1 MNIMFAY
8 DDSRNARL
16 ALKRTLDKFGKL
28 QPMIILI
35 AVVEQNLD
43 TSSSSESNYLQAREK
58 FTAAV
63 RETAESVSEQ
73 GFDVEVIVGE
83 GDARKVI
90 LKAVQNLSPDLL
102 VIARRSHEPDGNVIG
117 QSIDALVEEFN
128 FMTFGSVS
136 SFLARRAT
144 CPVLI
149 QACPAVL

>member
-16 ALKRTLDKFGKL
+16 ALKRTLDMFGKL

-43 TSSSSESNYLQAREK
+43 TSSSSESNYLQAEEK

-102 VIARRSHEPDGNVIG
+102 GLSASQGKVYRGRS
-117 QSIDALVEEFN
+117 
-128 FMTFGSVS
+128 
-136 SFLARRAT
+136 
-144 CPVLI
+144 
-149 QACPAVL
+149 